1 MRPWN
6 GFLTETADQST
17 GGAGKPCAAL
27 DFPGRLSYNQKGL
40 PVLCGKSNQRRPF
53 GLTQQKNARLCW
65 CWGAG
70 ITALLWGFL
79 LCFSDIYFAANDDQF
94 ILRAMTGFQ
103 PGGTPDFHP
112 FLLGFYVYPLRWLQ
126 RFFPGVAWYSLLEL
140 LLLALALTV
149 ILKSL
154 LQCWLRAGRR
164 LRTGLLL
171 CAGYAALYGSNYLA
185 RVTFTVTGA
194 MLGAAA
200 VAQIL
205 SIDCQSASDR
215 SLLRA
220 MTLAILLLILCYG
233 LRQLSLVPVLGY
245 CGIAFLLRFCSF
257 FGFGKQ
263 TKRSARPMLVA
274 AGLALLILGGLF
286 AGRAL
291 EIRLKQKQD
300 ALQWQQARSQV
311 LDYINLKSLP
321 SEALESVGWTDEQRI
336 LLDKWNTM
344 DEAISTEA
352 LRSVQKNWYNSE
364 TTTTAGAAIEDL
376 RWRSPWFVQ
385 TMVVLFGLGLF
396 ALFCAFRN
404 RRENPWLPLALLM
417 TGLLC
422 FLFFCYLALK
432 GRLPYRA
439 VTVALLPAAA
449 MVFCL
454 LGECPLPTARKGWR
468 AALGILLA
476 VSMAA
481 PLPALLGAVR
491 RRRSPWDYNAHAD
504 MDAQALTHPDLLLIY
519 STELV
524 NDMRMFPD
532 TSQGVPQNLT
542 FWGGWSRGSEEYTA
556 KLAAFGLDGEHFTA
570 ADWLRPA
577 LRFISLKEAPDEA
590 LLAYLRSEL
599 GTVQWE
605 AEKVSAGLYFFRF
618 FQP

>member
-1 MRPWN
+1 MTHRN
-6 GFLTETADQST
+6 S
-17 GGAGKPCAAL
+17 
-27 DFPGRLSYNQKGL
+27 
-40 PVLCGKSNQRRPF
+40 
-53 GLTQQKNARLCW
+53 ARSCW
-65 CWGAG
+65 LWGAG

-352 LRSVQKNWYNSE
+352 LRSVRKNWYNSE

-454 LGECPLPTARKGWR
+454 LGECPLPTARNGWR

-504 MDAQALTHPDLLLIY
+504 MDAQALAHPDLLLIY

-532 TSQGVPQNLT
+532 MSQGVPQNLT
-542 FWGGWSRGSEEYTA
+542 FWGGWSRGSDEYNA

-599 GTVQWE
+599 GPVEWE

>member
-1 MRPWN
+1 MTHRN
-6 GFLTETADQST
+6 S
-17 GGAGKPCAAL
+17 
-27 DFPGRLSYNQKGL
+27 
-40 PVLCGKSNQRRPF
+40 
-53 GLTQQKNARLCW
+53 ARSCW
-65 CWGAG
+65 LWGAG

-103 PGGTPDFHP
+103 PGGAPDFH
-112 FLLGFYVYPLRWLQ
+112 LYLHGMYVYPLRWLQ
-126 RFFPGVAWYSLLEL
+126 RLFPGVAWFSLLEIVL
-140 LLLALALTV
+140 LSLAMTV
-149 ILKSL
+149 ILKSH
-154 LQCWLRAGRR
+154 LQCWLRSGHSMW
-164 LRTGLLL
+164 TGLAL
-171 CAGYAALYGSNYLA
+171 CAGFAVLYGLHYFA
-185 RVTFTVTGA
+185 RITYTVVGA

-200 VAQIL
+200 AAQIL
-205 SIDCQSASDR
+205 SIDCQNISDR
-215 SLLRA
+215 SIIRSMLLA
-220 MTLAILLLILCYG
+220 VLLAALCYG
-233 LRQLSLVPVLGY
+233 LRQLSILPVLGY
-245 CGIAFLLRFCSF
+245 CGIAFLLRFFQC
-257 FGFGKQ
+257 FGWGKQ
-263 TKRSARPMLVA
+263 RKRSPRPMLAA
-274 AGLALLILGGLF
+274 AGLVVLVLGGL
-286 AGRAL
+286 AAAREA
-291 EIRLKQKQD
+291 EIQLKEKRTYLD
-300 ALQWQQARSQV
+300 WQQARISV
-311 LDYINLKSLP
+311 IDYINLETLP
-321 SEALESVGWTDEQRI
+321 KEALDTVGWTDEQRI

-352 LRSVQKNWYNSE
+352 LRSVRKNWYNSE

-376 RWRSPWFVQ
+376 RCRSPWFVQ

-454 LGECPLPTARKGWR
+454 LGECPLPTARNGWR

-599 GTVQWE
+599 GPVEWE

>member
-1 MRPWN
+1 MTHRN
-6 GFLTETADQST
+6 S
-17 GGAGKPCAAL
+17 
-27 DFPGRLSYNQKGL
+27 
-40 PVLCGKSNQRRPF
+40 
-53 GLTQQKNARLCW
+53 ARSCW
-65 CWGAG
+65 LWGAG

-352 LRSVQKNWYNSE
+352 LRSVRKNWYNSE

-454 LGECPLPTARKGWR
+454 LGECPLPTARNGWR

-532 TSQGVPQNLT
+532 MSQGVPQNLT

-577 LRFISLKEAPDEA
+577 RRFISRKEAPDDA

-599 GTVQWE
+599 GPVEWE

>member
-1 MRPWN
+1 MHRN
-6 GFLTETADQST
+6 S
-17 GGAGKPCAAL
+17 
-27 DFPGRLSYNQKGL
+27 
-40 PVLCGKSNQRRPF
+40 
-53 GLTQQKNARLCW
+53 ARSCW
-65 CWGAG
+65 LWGAG

-352 LRSVQKNWYNSE
+352 LRSVRKNWYNSE

-404 RRENPWLPLALLM
+404 RRENPWLPLALLL

-454 LGECPLPTARKGWR
+454 LGECGLPRLRKSG
-468 AALGILLA
+468 AAVLCAVLALGMIDPMSA
-476 VSMAA
+476 M
-481 PLPALLGAVR
+481 LPVLKR
-491 RRRSPWDYNAHAD
+491 QRSPWDYNTHAD
-504 MDAQALTHPDLLLIY
+504 MDAQALAHPDLLLIY

-599 GTVQWE
+599 GPVEWE